1 MFENEHGS
9 PAFEEFLD
17 FLGDRIELRGWSG
30 FRGGMDI
37 RGDTKGTHS
46 VYTRYNKF
54 EIMFHVSTLL
64 PYHVADPLKLVRARQ
79 VQNDVVM
86 ILFLEGNVSYDP
98 LIMPTNVTHV
108 FAVINPTY
116 INGELHYRFA
126 IASKSNVSIF
136 RPEIPHPAVFKKDA
150 KFRDFLLTKVMNGQ
164 IATRKSG
171 LQLMYTRPRMSM
183 LNEIVKKYLP
193 EKQMQKNES

>member
-1 MFENEHGS
+1 
-9 PAFEEFLD
+9 
-17 FLGDRIELRGWSG
+17 
-30 FRGGMDI
+30 MDV

-64 PYHVADPLKLVRARQ
+64 PFQATDPLKLVRARQ

-86 ILFLEGNVSYDP
+86 ILFLEGNITYDP

-108 FAVINPTY
+108 FAVVTPTY
-116 INGELHYRFA
+116 INGELHYRFGV
-126 IASKSNVSIF
+126 ASKSNVSIF
-136 RPEIPHPAVFKKDA
+136 RPEISHPAIFKKDA

-193 EKQMQKNES
+193 EKQMQKMSLEKPGDDDK